1 MEVEKVVEAAQQV
14 ARIGDEFKERKGSA
28 LMNWLIGCAKDATP
42 ILKLSGKFGV
52 ILGNILSGF
61 GEVLVK
67 AADAFKIL

>member
-1 MEVEKVVEAAQQV
+1 MDDTGQVIELAAKVA
-14 ARIGDEFKERKGSA
+14 DEFKERKGSA

-67 AADAFKIL
+67 AAEAFKVL